1 MGTDEALAPVAPGD
15 ILADKYRVER
25 VIGTG
30 GMGVVVAA
38 THLTLD
44 KIVAVK
50 FVLPAAL
57 KDSASTERFLREAR
71 LAVRLRS
78 EHVAKVLDVG
88 TLKNGS
94 PFMVMEY
101 LEGANLAE
109 VLQREGPLPFE
120 SAVDLIVQACEALGE
135 AHALG
140 IVHRDLKSQNL
151 FLTTGV
157 GGGPVLKVLDFG
169 ISKIQSSPQL
179 QNLTQSMTVLGSPLY
194 MAPEQM
200 KSSRDVDARAD
211 IWALGV
217 VLYELLTARFPF
229 DAETMAGLALQIA
242 QDSPPPIEAYRADV
256 PPALA
261 AIVFRCLEK
270 DRERRF
276 AGVVELATALEPF
289 ATEASAKSL
298 RRTQRL
304 GSGESRPGVITP
316 SGPVPPATPATP
328 APWSGS
334 TPARAASSPMWAK
347 ALSIG
352 VFLGLVAAITIWFMQ
367 RNARSPSQDAAA
379 PSGASIPSH
388 APAALAESAAT
399 VEETVLPAASA
410 AVAPETSAGAEAA
423 PSASASPPGALAS
436 STATPVPES
445 SPTRRAHPNAPMK
458 TKTPGSPGSPGS
470 IHRSS
475 DDDIPALR

>member
-78 EHVAKVLDVG
+78 EHVARVLDVG
-88 TLKNGS
+88 TLKNGA

-109 VLQREGPLPFE
+109 VLQRQGPLPFD

-169 ISKIQSSPQL
+169 ISKMQSSPQL
-179 QNLTQSMTVLGSPLY
+179 QNLTQSMAVLGSPLY

-242 QDSPPPIEAYRADV
+242 QDAPPAIEERRADV
-256 PPALA
+256 PAALA
-261 AIVFRCLEK
+261 AVVFRCLEK

-316 SGPVPPATPATP
+316 SGPVPPATPA
-328 APWSGS
+328 PWSGS
-334 TPARAASSPMWAK
+334 ARARPASSPMWAK

-352 VFLGLVAAITIWFMQ
+352 VFLGMVAAIAIWLMQ
-367 RNARSPSQDAAA
+367 RNASSSSPRTAASPGASTPIDEPAALPARAPVVEKTAPPAVSAIASPETSAALEAA
-379 PSGASIPSH
+379 PSG
-388 APAALAESAAT
+388 
-399 VEETVLPAASA
+399 
-410 AVAPETSAGAEAA
+410 
-423 PSASASPPGALAS
+423 SASPPPAPVS
-436 STATPVPES
+436 STTTPVKE
-445 SPTRRAHPNAPMK
+445 SPTARHAHPLPPTKPK
-458 TKTPGSPGSPGS
+458 TSGSPASPSS

>member
-1 MGTDEALAPVAPGD
+1 MAPVAPGD

-88 TLKNGS
+88 TLKNGA

-109 VLQREGPLPFE
+109 VLQQQGPLPFE

-169 ISKIQSSPQL
+169 ISKMQSSPQL

-242 QDSPPPIEAYRADV
+242 QDPPPPIEERRADV
-256 PPALA
+256 PAALA
-261 AIVFRCLEK
+261 AVVFRCLEK

-334 TPARAASSPMWAK
+334 SPVRAASSPTWAK

-352 VFLGLVAAITIWFMQ
+352 VFLGLVSAIVIWFMQ
-367 RNARSPSQDAAA
+367 RNAPSSSPKAAA
-379 PSGASIPSH
+379 SQGASMPTDE
-388 APAALAESAAT
+388 PAAPAESAT
-399 VEETVLPAASA
+399 VAEKTAPSSVSA
-410 AVAPETSAGAEAA
+410 VVSPETSAAAEAA
-423 PSASASPPGALAS
+423 PSASPSSPRSLTSP
-436 STATPVPES
+436 TAAPVTES
-445 SPTRRAHPNAPMK
+445 SPPRHAHPIPPTK